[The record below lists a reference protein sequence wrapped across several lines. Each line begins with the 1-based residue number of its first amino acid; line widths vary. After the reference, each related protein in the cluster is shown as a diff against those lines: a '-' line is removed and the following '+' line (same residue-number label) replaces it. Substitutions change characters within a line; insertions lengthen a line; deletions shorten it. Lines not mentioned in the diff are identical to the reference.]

1 MPKKLAKKNIPL
13 KPVCHIYCEG
23 ETEGI
28 YFEKYIDRFHSGS
41 RQLKLEPTN
50 KNTPQALVDEAIEA
64 KNNKKFPSHD
74 TYWVVYDRE
83 GVAKYSASRH
93 QQARSKALSNG
104 INIAFSNVCFEV
116 WLLLHFTTVTAPYTS
131 CDNFLSQSP
140 FKPELAKRGITTYD
154 KTSKNAR
161 EVADLCLSQDILG
174 TTKNRAIK
182 MNDNTT
188 ATAAS

>member
-1 MPKKLAKKNIPL
+1 
-13 KPVCHIYCEG
+13 
-23 ETEGI
+23 
-28 YFEKYIDRFHSGS
+28 
-41 RQLKLEPTN
+41 
-50 KNTPQALVDEAIEA
+50 
-64 KNNKKFPSHD
+64 
-74 TYWVVYDRE
+74 
-83 GVAKYSASRH
+83 
-93 QQARSKALSNG
+93 
-104 INIAFSNVCFEV
+104 V

-188 ATAAS
+188 ATAASGISQAHDLNPYSDIHTLLDAFHIISPRVGGS